1 MTYSRKQLLE
11 LEKEFHFSQ
20 FLKKERRSD
29 LAKQL
34 SLTERQIKIWF
45 QNRRMKHKKECNKKK
60 TGGQQQ
66 SQQQQ
71 QQQQQHHHNNN
82 NNQKNIISPNSI
94 KEEMKEE
101 QQQHHSSMLQHH
113 GKIQQ
118 INLNNLPVLPN
129 MAQV

>member
-60 TGGQQQ
+60 TGPVQQQ
-66 SQQQQ
+66 PQQQQ
-71 QQQQQHHHNNN
+71 Q
-82 NNQKNIISPNSI
+82 KDIIPPASI
-94 KEEMKEE
+94 KEEIKDE
-101 QQQHHSSMLQHH
+101 HNLLPHPS
-113 GKIQQ
+113 KIQQ

-129 MAQV
+129 MAHV

>member
-60 TGGQQQ
+60 VVGQPGQQGQQQ
-66 SQQQQ
+66 GQQHQQQQ
-71 QQQQQHHHNNN
+71 QQQQQHT
-82 NNQKNIISPNSI
+82 KDIISADNI
-94 KEEMKEE
+94 KEEVKSVDET
-101 QQQHHSSMLQHH
+101 HHHPA
-113 GKIQQ
+113 KIHQ

-129 MAQV
+129 MTHVN

>member
-60 TGGQQQ
+60 TSPPQQTQ
-66 SQQQQ
+66 KDIITT
-71 QQQQQHHHNNN
+71 NN
-82 NNQKNIISPNSI
+82 I
-94 KEEMKEE
+94 KEEEKCMDD
-101 QQQHHSSMLQHH
+101 HHPP
-113 GKIQQ
+113 KIQQ
-118 INLNNLPVLPN
+118 INLNTMGLPN
-129 MAQV
+129 MTHV